1 MNAMVMRGVL
11 CQSSKSRGSG
21 ARTLEWLVVLGVAV
35 VLAWVLRW
43 SAELVRADLAF
54 IEPRH
59 QIAQWIKGRERYTA
73 PQWYGAYK
81 GMRQAIALSPGNPV
95 LHEYM
100 GALLALRGQSYW
112 HSEVLRRAFYGD
124 ARRHQLTSLRLRP
137 GNGRTWA
144 GLALSQHA
152 LSDDPRSVAR
162 SINWALQ
169 YSPHDSRVQRQM
181 AALVLARWA
190 QAEPAQRNWV
200 RRLYRDEKTRH
211 RLQLQQM
218 AKRYGVRFV

>member
-1 MNAMVMRGVL
+1 MNTAAIRDAMTEP
-11 CQSSKSRGSG
+11 SKSFGTA
-21 ARTLEWLVVLGVAV
+21 ARALEWLLVLGVAA

-73 PQWYGAYK
+73 PQWYSAYK

-112 HSEVLRRAFYGD
+112 HSEVLRRAFFGD

-152 LSDDPRSVAR
+152 LGDDPRSVAR
-162 SINWALQ
+162 SINSALQ

-190 QAEPAQRNWV
+190 LAEPAQRNWV
-200 RRLYRDEKTRH
+200 RGLYRDEQTRH
-211 RLQLQQM
+211 RLQLLQM

>member
-1 MNAMVMRGVL
+1 MV
-11 CQSSKSRGSG
+11 QSSAMSEPSSSHGSA
-21 ARTLEWLVVLGVAV
+21 ARALEWLVVLSVAV
-35 VLAWVLRW
+35 VLVWVLRW

-81 GMRQAIALSPGNPV
+81 DMRRAVALSPGNPV

-112 HSEVLRRAFYGD
+112 HSEVLRHAYYGD

-152 LSDDPRSVAR
+152 LGDDPRSVAR
-162 SINWALQ
+162 SIDQALR

-181 AALVLARWA
+181 ASLVLARWA
-190 QAEPAQRNWV
+190 LAEPAQRNWV
-200 RRLYRDEKTRH
+200 RQLYLDEKSRH
-211 RLQLQQM
+211 RLQLQQLT
-218 AKRYGVRFV
+218 KRYGIRFV